1 MHSLQRQAG
10 ISYWGVMLMI
20 MVFAVTA
27 QFSIVA
33 APAYLDDVTIDK
45 VIEDRLRVA
54 KNTDNYSELERSI
67 QKQLELNNMQAVK
80 TEDILTIT
88 TEGGIKVHKKYEV
101 RKKFISNMD
110 LVMHFEKTFDQK
122 ELQAGGSD

>member
-10 ISYWGVMLMI
+10 ISYWGVMSMI

-27 QFSIVA
+27 QFGIVA

-67 QKQLELNNMQAVK
+67 QKQLELNNMQTVK

-88 TEGGIKVHKKYEV
+88 TDGGVKVHKQYEV
-101 RKKFISNMD
+101 RKKFISNID